1 MNCVELQQSL
11 AEVEDGSGVE
21 QRAHLRACP
30 ACSALVQELNLIV
43 AAAGQLQAADEPSP
57 RLWNSIEAALRREG
71 LIHSHANHPLVKRPV
86 VVSFAERWGA
96 ARWLV
101 PVAAMLLLA
110 VGIYVRRESQPP
122 QAAQQV
128 RVTAPVVANASG
140 LDDADLIQ
148 EVADNSP
155 AMMTQYRENLRQVN
169 ESIRDAQG
177 AVDESPNDQEARRSL
192 MDAYQQKSMLFEM
205 AMDRPLP

>member
-1 MNCVELQQSL
+1 MNCVELQLSL

-30 ACSALVQELNLIV
+30 ACSALVQELDLIV

-57 RLWNSIEAALRREG
+57 RVWNSIEIALRREG
-71 LIHSHANHPLVKRPV
+71 LIRPQAKPPQANRAAVP
-86 VVSFAERWGA
+86 SFAARWGA

-101 PVAAMLLLA
+101 PAAAMLLLA
-110 VGIYVRRESQPP
+110 VGIYVRESQPP
-122 QAAQQV
+122 QVAQQAH
-128 RVTAPVVANASG
+128 VTVPVANASG

-148 EVADNSP
+148 EVADNAP

-177 AVDESPNDQEARRSL
+177 VVDESPNDQEARRSL

-205 AMDRPLP
+205 AMDRSLP

>member
-21 QRAHLRACP
+21 QRAHLMACP
-30 ACSALVQELNLIV
+30 ACSALVQELDLIV
-43 AAAGQLQAADEPSP
+43 AAASELQAADEPSP
-57 RLWNSIEAALRREG
+57 RVWNSIEIALRREG
-71 LIHSHANHPLVKRPV
+71 LIRPQAKRPV
-86 VVSFAERWGA
+86 VGSFAARWGA

-110 VGIYVRRESQPP
+110 VGIYVRRGSLPDQL
-122 QAAQQV
+122 AQHASV
-128 RVTAPVVANASG
+128 AVPVANASD

-148 EVADNSP
+148 EVADNAP
-155 AMMTQYRENLRQVN
+155 AMMPQYRENLRQVN

-177 AVDESPNDQEARRSL
+177 VVDESPNDQEARRSL

-205 AMDRPLP
+205 AMDRSLP